1 MFIANCKII
10 VYLLF
15 PDFFF
20 VLLLFNFP
28 SLQKYLEKCT
38 KCDKVI
44 ENETVRPKGSGK
56 PYHTDCFCCV
66 KCEQPL
72 QGKYFTNET
81 GMICENCFAVSI
93 YKNILNRAR
102 S

>member
-1 MFIANCKII
+1 M
-10 VYLLF
+10 
-15 PDFFF
+15 
-20 VLLLFNFP
+20 
-28 SLQKYLEKCT
+28 
-38 KCDKVI
+38 I

-93 YKNILNRAR
+93 NKNSDFKSGPVGIQKIRGQLSPVRASGR
-102 S
+102 PLDAP